1 MMWEKSLRMAIV
13 MMAWF
18 LAVLLVPAILPLNF
32 TSFRISTLVVR
43 TDYLVHVL
51 IFTSLTL
58 TLLWVNINTYNPLIF
73 IILIVAGIT
82 AEYVQIYIPHRS
94 YNIYDLISNLLGI
107 VLGYALLA
115 FLKFIRTTR
124 RY

>member
-1 MMWEKSLRMAIV
+1 MWEKSLRMAIV

-18 LAVLLVPAILPLNF
+18 LAVLLVPAIVPLNF

-51 IFTSLTL
+51 IFTGLTF
-58 TLLWVNINTYNPLIF
+58 TLLWVNINIYNPLIF

-82 AEYVQIYIPHRS
+82 AENVQIYIPHRS
-94 YNIYDLISNLLGI
+94 YNIYDLLSNLLGV

-115 FLKFIRTTR
+115 FVKFIRTTR
-124 RY
+124 RNQ